1 MRRIMTIAIILFVL
15 RIHPYE
21 NTYFSLLHLCLAQVY
36 NNDSHP
42 ITRKGGDVMPT
53 GINASGTIDQH
64 LKNLHDIERQDKI
77 IEAQAAET
85 QKQLIW
91 WILGAVAAVIL
102 LVILGNSSPGLAPIG
117 IIVLLPCVVMAII
130 VGIKLSG
137 LKKQDI
143 EDRRIQLP
151 IKFLGVLGR
160 DIETNTP
167 VTLNVDFQ
175 GYKIHGVVLEQNKGN
190 MLNPIST
197 FKYADSWFGARGKLA
212 DGNRFNVSIKQN
224 IKRKEKR
231 KRKYTKVN
239 ERIDEDITLVLRISP
254 TRYPNWQ
261 QLNQLLSPGM
271 HDNLQITR
279 LHVAA
284 DGVRLVCTTPEI
296 HNRQGR
302 GGSSTT
308 TGATLADGD
317 TLLRLFLYVYQQ
329 LEKCRG

>member
-1 MRRIMTIAIILFVL
+1 
-15 RIHPYE
+15 
-21 NTYFSLLHLCLAQVY
+21 
-36 NNDSHP
+36 
-42 ITRKGGDVMPT
+42 MPT
-53 GINASGTIDQH
+53 GINVSGTIDQH
-64 LKNLHDIERQDKI
+64 LKNLHDIERQDNI
-77 IEAQAAET
+77 IEMQAAET
-85 QKQLIW
+85 QKQMLIW
-91 WILGAVAAVIL
+91 IIGAVVGL
-102 LVILGNSSPGLAPIG
+102 LLLMFLNSQGTVFVALG
-117 IIVLLPCVVMAII
+117 IIILLPCAVMSII
-130 VGIKLSG
+130 TGIKWSG

-151 IKFLGVLGR
+151 LKFLGVLGR
-160 DIETNTP
+160 DIEINTP

-175 GYKIHGVVLEQNKGN
+175 GYKVHGKLLEENKGG

-239 ERIDEDITLVLRISP
+239 ERIDEDITLVLRISA

-279 LHVAA
+279 LHVAE
-284 DGVRLVCTTPEI
+284 DGIRLVCTTPETV
-296 HNRQGR
+296 NMRGR
-302 GGSSTT
+302 GGSNTT
-308 TGATLADGD
+308 MGNNLADGD
-317 TLLRLFLYVYQQ
+317 TLLRLFLYVYNQ
-329 LEKCRG
+329 LEKCRK